1 MTTTKYAVDLTNE
14 DTIIDRKT
22 GRTVVIDW
30 IDEIQPGY
38 ILVYGFFEDDG
49 TDWTRNLD
57 PDSRIKVLDHGE

>member
-1 MTTTKYAVDLTNE
+1 MRKYAVDLITE
-14 DTIIDRKT
+14 DRIIDQHS
-22 GRTVVIDW
+22 GRTVLIDW

-57 PDSRIKVLDHGE
+57 PDSQVRVIV

>member
-1 MTTTKYAVDLTNE
+1 MRKYAVDLITE
-14 DTIIDRKT
+14 DRIIDQHS
-22 GRTVVIDW
+22 GRTVLIDW

-57 PDSRIKVLDHGE
+57 PDSQVKVIV

>member
-1 MTTTKYAVDLTNE
+1 VL
-14 DTIIDRKT
+14 
-22 GRTVVIDW
+22 IDW

-57 PDSRIKVLDHGE
+57 HDSKVKVLDAGE